1 MALISG
7 PTVATAIAEFFREEG
22 KEVMFLLDSITR
34 VAMAQRALQNV
45 RLAMAENYEQMDI
58 VNPAVLDEIGL
69 G

>member
-1 MALISG
+1 MTPHVGS
-7 PTVATAIAEFFREEG
+7 ATPESCF
-22 KEVMFLLDSITR
+22 
-34 VAMAQRALQNV
+34 AMAQRALQNV